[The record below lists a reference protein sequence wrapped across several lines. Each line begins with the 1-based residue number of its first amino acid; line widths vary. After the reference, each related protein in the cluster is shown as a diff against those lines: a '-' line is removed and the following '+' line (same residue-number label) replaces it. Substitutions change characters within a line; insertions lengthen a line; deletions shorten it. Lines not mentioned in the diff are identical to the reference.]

1 VSEIAE
7 QVDVDPGRAVLLIQD
22 MQNDVMGDGG
32 AWAETGAPE
41 HAKEQNVVAN
51 IKGLAEACRA
61 AGVPVIHVHY
71 IVEDGA
77 PGLKLNAGLFQ
88 GVKETGGLVR
98 GSWGA
103 APAEGLEPQE
113 GDFIVE
119 KMRMNAWEGTRLES
133 LLKGFGR
140 DTVIVTGAWTNMSVE
155 HTARTGADKGYYMIV
170 PEDGCST
177 MNAEWHNA
185 SINFALQNVSTVT
198 TCGAVLEAL
207 GTATPA

>member
-1 VSEIAE
+1 MSEIAE
-7 QVDVDPGRAVLLIQD
+7 RIDVDPERAVLIIQD
-22 MQNDVMGDGG
+22 MQNDVMMAGG

-41 HAKEQNVVAN
+41 HAKEQNVVEN
-51 IKGLAEACRA
+51 VKRLAEACRA
-61 AGVPVIHVHY
+61 AGIPVIHVHY
-71 IVEDGA
+71 IVEEGA

-113 GDFIVE
+113 GDFVVE
-119 KMRMNAWEGTRLES
+119 KMRMNAWEGTRLEH
-133 LLKGFGR
+133 LMKGLGR
-140 DTVIVTGAWTNMSVE
+140 DTIIVTGAWTNMSVE

-177 MNAEWHNA
+177 MNADWHNA

-198 TCGAVLEAL
+198 TCAAVLEAI
-207 GTATPA
+207 GAAAPA

>member
-1 VSEIAE
+1 
-7 QVDVDPGRAVLLIQD
+7 

-88 GVKETGGLVR
+88 GVKETGGVVR
-98 GSWGA
+98 GLWGA
-103 APAEGLEPQE
+103 APAQGVEPP
-113 GDFIVE
+113 GGGFIVE
-119 KMRMNAWEGTRLES
+119 KKRVKAGGGKRVES
-133 LLKGFGR
+133 LLERFGGG
-140 DTVIVTGAWTNMSVE
+140 TG
-155 HTARTGADKGYYMIV
+155 
-170 PEDGCST
+170 
-177 MNAEWHNA
+177 
-185 SINFALQNVSTVT
+185 
-198 TCGAVLEAL
+198 
-207 GTATPA
+207 